1 MAKYIVTYSLASK
14 QIALAYLWIIEKQ
27 EKIITTLEELKN
39 STPELANL
47 EQAKVILPKDFTL
60 I

>member
-1 MAKYIVTYSLASK
+1 MGLCQPVSRLP
-14 QIALAYLWIIEKQ
+14 YLPLEIEKQ